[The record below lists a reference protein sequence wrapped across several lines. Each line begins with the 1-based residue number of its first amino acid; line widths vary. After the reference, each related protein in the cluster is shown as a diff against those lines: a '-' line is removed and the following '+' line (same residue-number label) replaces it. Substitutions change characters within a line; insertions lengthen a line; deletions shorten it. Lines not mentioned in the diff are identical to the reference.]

1 MRQWRRV
8 QLFAAMC
15 LFASAFCTVGRVGV
29 FAQTDVTAKGI
40 FVDGGQ
46 SGQTAV
52 KFNVLLKRD
61 GRERTVNSN
70 YRFEDGDQ
78 MRFQFELNKSAYV
91 YVVHREFRGDPNSE
105 ELQRLAGPFG
115 IEVVRDDDRRRRDE
129 RPGAGRRRE
138 GYQLLFP
145 TREVGG
151 SNRLAAGK
159 VHTIPAD
166 PDIYFT
172 MDDRPGI
179 EKLYVVAS
187 DRETDITE
195 LFELSDGSMR
205 PGSGG
210 GGTNDTDDDVLNQLS
225 AKLASYAANA
235 ETEFKLAE
243 LGIRLERERDNY
255 SAGRD
260 PKKPFMTEVDL
271 AHHARSRRR

>member
-29 FAQTDVTAKGI
+29 FAQTDWTAKGI
-40 FVDGGQ
+40 YVDGGQ

-70 YRFEDGDQ
+70 YRFQDGDQ
-78 MRFQFELNKSAYV
+78 MKFQFELNKSAYV
-91 YVVHREFRGDPNSE
+91 YVVHREFRGDPSSRQ
-105 ELQRLAGPFG
+105 LQRLAGPTG

-145 TREVGG
+145 TREVGR

-159 VHTIPAD
+159 VHTIPAN
-166 PDIYFT
+166 PDLYFT

-187 DRETDITE
+187 DREVDITE
-195 LFELSDGSMR
+195 QFELSDGSMR
-205 PGSGG
+205 RGNGG
-210 GGTNDTDDDVLNQLS
+210 GRTDDTNDDVISQLS

-235 ETEFKLAE
+235 LNWFEK
-243 LGIRLERERDNY
+243 GIKVERERDNY
-255 SAGRD
+255 GAGRD
-260 PKKPFMTEVDL
+260 SKKPFMTEVDL